1 MEWHE
6 ACKGIGMQSR
16 LDLVSD
22 WERRARASGY
32 SASKMAKALG
42 VTLRF
47 LERFFRTRFGTGPH
61 DWMVRTRMRHA
72 AGLLSEGISVKAV
85 SLEVGYKQLSHFSRE
100 FKRFFGVPPR
110 SYAFV
115 DQPAH
120 WGVHPAVRI

>member
-1 MEWHE
+1 
-6 ACKGIGMQSR
+6 
-16 LDLVSD
+16 
-22 WERRARASGY
+22 
-32 SASKMAKALG
+32 MAKALG

-61 DWMVRTRMRHA
+61 DWMVRVRMRHA
-72 AGLLSEGISVKAV
+72 ASLITEGVPVEAV

-115 DQPAH
+115 DQPADCE
-120 WGVHPAVRI
+120 VHQAVRI